1 MFTLYS
7 ADITGN
13 PGNCSYPHRHDV
25 TDKASL
31 KAAICHDYV
40 CAEYKN
46 HYRNGDNF
54 IGSDCL
60 PVDCDNDHSEEP
72 ADWITPDDVA
82 AAFPG
87 VSFAVH
93 YSRFHNREK
102 NGKPARPKFHIL
114 FPIDFMTDA
123 ADYSDMKRLVN
134 TIFPYFDTQALDAA
148 RFFFGTTTADVEIRE
163 GSMNLTDFLQDADA
177 FDQDMDGGQ
186 YGDRVISEGNRNA
199 TMSRFAGKVIKKYGD
214 TDEAYQCFLDEAAK
228 CNPPLSDGELKTIWR
243 SAQKFYSRVA
253 SQDGYVPPDIYNDD
267 TNYKPED
274 FSDVGQAEVLA
285 KHFSNELRYSPATHF
300 IRYTEHYWKE
310 TEPGAQAVAH
320 ELTRR
325 QLKEATKDMQEA
337 LKKMEDCGAQTI
349 LDGTSKAKAE
359 QLMSDEQ
366 LEAYKDFLSAKAY
379 QAFALRRRD
388 SKYITATLKESHPM
402 LEISPRDLD
411 ADCFAL
417 CTPAATYDL
426 RKGLAGAREHS
437 PEDFITKM
445 TAVSPS
451 SKGEQIWLDCLD
463 LIFCG
468 NQELIDYVQMICGL
482 AVIGKVYV
490 EALII
495 AYGGGRNGKST
506 FWNSVSRVLGLYSG
520 NISADTLTV
529 GCRRNIKPELAE
541 AKGKRL
547 LIAAEMQ
554 EGARLNDSTVKQLCS
569 TDDMF
574 AEKKYKDPFSF
585 TPCHTLVLYTNHLP
599 RVSASDD
606 GIWRRLIV
614 IPFDAK
620 IEGAG
625 DKKNYAEYL
634 YTNAG
639 ESILA
644 WVIEG
649 AKKVIELDY
658 KIPVPACVQKAI
670 DEYRA
675 QNDWFGHF
683 IEDKC
688 DVGAEYKE
696 SSSALYQ
703 AYRNSFK
710 SSVRTGRSR
719 RPSGS
724 TAWCGARKR
733 SFSLTLGRPPQAWMC
748 ISTPSPIWRAAPSD
762 WPRAWAA
769 R

>member
-7 ADITGN
+7 ADIAGN
-13 PGNCSYPHRHDV
+13 PSNCSYPHRHDI
-25 TDKASL
+25 TDEAGL

-46 HYRNGDNF
+46 HYRNNDNF

-72 ADWITPDDVA
+72 SDWITVDDVA

-93 YSRFHNREK
+93 YSRHHNREK
-102 NGKPARPKFHIL
+102 NGKPARPKFHVL

-123 ADYSDMKRLVN
+123 TAYSNLKKLIN
-134 TIFPYFDTQALDAA
+134 AIFPYFDTKALDAA
-148 RFFFGTTTADVEIRE
+148 RFFFGTNAADVEIRE
-163 GSMNLTDFLQDADA
+163 GSMNLTDFLQDVDS
-177 FDQDMDGGQ
+177 FDQDMDSGQ
-186 YGDRVISEGNRNA
+186 YGSRVITEGNRNA

-214 TDEAYQCFLDEAAK
+214 TDEAYQCFLEEATK
-228 CNPPLSDGELKTIWR
+228 CEPPLSDGELKTIWR

-253 SQDGYVPPDIYNDD
+253 SQDGYVPPDVYNDD
-267 TNYKPED
+267 TSYKPED

-325 QLKEATKDMQEA
+325 QLKEATKEMREA
-337 LKKMEDCGAQTI
+337 LKKMETCGAQTI

-366 LEAYKDFLSAKAY
+366 LEAYKEFLAAKAY

-463 LIFCG
+463 LIFCD

-495 AYGGGRNGKST
+495 AYGGGRNGNST

-634 YTNAG
+634 YSNAG

-688 DVGAEYKE
+688 DVGEEYKE

-703 AYRNSFK
+703 AYRNYCLDTNEY
-710 SSVRTGRSR
+710 VRN
-719 RPSGS
+719 
-724 TAWCGARKR
+724 TADFYFALENAGYERITAKRKR
-733 SFSLTLGRPPQAWMC
+733 FFKGLCLKKDDGDCDDFLT
-748 ISTPSPIWRAAPSD
+748 
-762 WPRAWAA
+762 
-769 R
+769 

>member
-7 ADITGN
+7 ADIAGN
-13 PGNCSYPHRHDV
+13 PSNCSYPNRHDV
-25 TDKASL
+25 TDEAGL

-46 HYRNGDNF
+46 HYRNNDNF

-72 ADWITPDDVA
+72 SDWITVDDVA

-87 VSFAVH
+87 VTFAVH
-93 YSRFHNREK
+93 YSRHHNREK
-102 NGKPARPKFHIL
+102 NGKPARPKFHVL
-114 FPIDFMTDA
+114 FPIDFISDA
-123 ADYSDMKRLVN
+123 AAYSNLKKFIN

-148 RFFFGTTTADVEIRE
+148 RFFFGTNAADVEIRQ
-163 GSMNLTDFLQDADA
+163 GNMNLTDYLQDVDS
-177 FDQDMDGGQ
+177 FDQDMDDGR
-186 YGDRVISEGNRNA
+186 YGDRVISEGSRNA
-199 TMSRFAGKVIKKYGD
+199 TMSRFAGRVIKKYGD
-214 TDEAYQCFLDEAAK
+214 TDEAHQCFLEEAAK
-228 CNPPLSDGELKTIWR
+228 CDPPLSDGELKTIWR
-243 SAQKFYSRVA
+243 SARKFYSRVS
-253 SQDGYVPPDIYNDD
+253 SQDGYVPPDVYNDD
-267 TNYKPED
+267 TSYKPED

-325 QLKEATKDMQEA
+325 QLKEATKEMYAA
-337 LKKMEDCGAQTI
+337 LKKMEECGAQTI
-349 LDGTSKAKAE
+349 LDGSSKAKAE

-366 LEAYKDFLSAKAY
+366 LEAYKEFISAKAY

-388 SKYITATLKESHPM
+388 SKYITAALKESHPM

-445 TAVSPS
+445 TAVSPGG
-451 SKGEQIWLDCLD
+451 KGEQVWLDCLD

-620 IEGAG
+620 IKGSD

-634 YTNAG
+634 YANAS

-649 AKKVIELDY
+649 AKKVIDLDY
-658 KIPVPACVQKAI
+658 RIPIPACVQKAI

-688 DVGAEYKE
+688 DVGSEYKE

-703 AYRNSFK
+703 AYRNYCLDTNEY
-710 SSVRTGRSR
+710 VR
-719 RPSGS
+719 S
-724 TAWCGARKR
+724 TADFYFALENAGYERIVVKRKR
-733 SFSLTLGRPPQAWMC
+733 FFKGLCLKKDDGDFDDFLT
-748 ISTPSPIWRAAPSD
+748 
-762 WPRAWAA
+762 
-769 R
+769 

>member
-7 ADITGN
+7 ADIAGN
-13 PGNCSYPHRHDV
+13 PSNCSYPHRHDV
-25 TDKASL
+25 TDEAGL

-46 HYRNGDNF
+46 HYRNNDNF

-72 ADWITPDDVA
+72 SDWITVDDVA

-93 YSRFHNREK
+93 YSRHHNREK
-102 NGKPARPKFHIL
+102 NGKAARPKFHVL

-123 ADYSDMKRLVN
+123 VAYSNLKKFIN

-148 RFFFGTTTADVEIRE
+148 RFFFGTNAADVEIRQ
-163 GSMNLTDFLQDADA
+163 GNMNLTDFLQDVDS
-177 FDQDMDGGQ
+177 FDQDMDNGR
-186 YGDRVISEGNRNA
+186 YGDRVISEGSRNA

-214 TDEAYQCFLDEAAK
+214 TDEAYECFLDEAAK
-228 CNPPLSDGELKTIWR
+228 CDPPLSDGELKTIWR
-243 SAQKFYSRVA
+243 SAQKFYSRVS
-253 SQDGYVPPDIYNDD
+253 SQDGYVPPDVYNDD
-267 TNYKPED
+267 TSYRPED
-274 FSDVGQAEVLA
+274 YSDVGQAEVLA

-300 IRYTEHYWKE
+300 IRYTDHYWKE

-325 QLKEATKDMQEA
+325 QLKEATKEMYAA
-337 LKKMEDCGAQTI
+337 LKKMEECGAQTI
-349 LDGTSKAKAE
+349 LDGSSKAKAE

-366 LEAYKDFLSAKAY
+366 LEAYKEFISAKAY

-388 SKYITATLKESHPM
+388 SKYITAALKESHPM

-451 SKGEQIWLDCLD
+451 NKGEQIWLDCLD

-529 GCRRNIKPELAE
+529 GCRRNSKPELAE

-569 TDDMF
+569 TDDIF

-634 YTNAG
+634 YANAS

-649 AKKVIELDY
+649 AKKVIDLDY
-658 KIPVPACVQKAI
+658 KIPIPACVQKAI

-688 DVGAEYKE
+688 DVGSEYKE

-703 AYRNSFK
+703 AYRNYCLDTNEY
-710 SSVRTGRSR
+710 VR
-719 RPSGS
+719 S
-724 TAWCGARKR
+724 TADFYFALENAGYERIVVKRKR
-733 SFSLTLGRPPQAWMC
+733 FFKGLCLKKDNGDFDDFLT
-748 ISTPSPIWRAAPSD
+748 
-762 WPRAWAA
+762 
-769 R
+769 

>member
-72 ADWITPDDVA
+72 ADWITPDDIA

-177 FDQDMDGGQ
+177 FDQDMGGGQ

-228 CNPPLSDGELKTIWR
+228 CDPPLSDGELKTIWR

-253 SQDGYVPPDIYNDD
+253 SQDGYVPPDVYNDD
-267 TNYKPED
+267 TSYKPED

-325 QLKEATKDMQEA
+325 QLKEATKEMQEA

-463 LIFCG
+463 LIFCS

-506 FWNSVSRVLGLYSG
+506 FWNSVSRALGLYSG

-569 TDDMF
+569 TDLRP
-574 AEKKYKDPFSF
+574 AIHWCSIPI
-585 TPCHTLVLYTNHLP
+585 TC
-599 RVSASDD
+599 RVSA
-606 GIWRRLIV
+606 LLTMV
-614 IPFDAK
+614 Y
-620 IEGAG
+620 GAG
-625 DKKNYAEYL
+625 L
-634 YTNAG
+634 
-639 ESILA
+639 L
-644 WVIEG
+644 
-649 AKKVIELDY
+649 
-658 KIPVPACVQKAI
+658 
-670 DEYRA
+670 
-675 QNDWFGHF
+675 
-683 IEDKC
+683 
-688 DVGAEYKE
+688 
-696 SSSALYQ
+696 
-703 AYRNSFK
+703 
-710 SSVRTGRSR
+710 
-719 RPSGS
+719 
-724 TAWCGARKR
+724 
-733 SFSLTLGRPPQAWMC
+733 
-748 ISTPSPIWRAAPSD
+748 
-762 WPRAWAA
+762 
-769 R
+769 